1 MEFLRSLIF
10 VPGNRR
16 DMLEK
21 AASFPADFLV
31 PDMEDS
37 VPLSEKAA
45 ARDVIA
51 DMLPILD
58 KAGKRSVVRINALGT
73 GLLEEDMNAAVTP
86 YTYGINVGKVETPW
100 DVHEVDKILTAL
112 EMKKG
117 LERSRIRLI
126 LYLESALAIIN
137 AYSICSASPR
147 IIAVAFGAEDF
158 TVDMGTQRTDE
169 SSEVFL
175 PRAMVAIAARAADV
189 VPLDI
194 VYANFR
200 DEDGLRRDIQL
211 GKSLGYK
218 GKFAIHP
225 SQVQPIN
232 EMFSP
237 LPEEIE
243 YAKRVVAVFEEAEAQ
258 GKGATSLDG
267 KMIDIPVVKRARSL
281 LAMEEARADVSP

>member
-1 MEFLRSLIF
+1 
-10 VPGNRR
+10 
-16 DMLEK
+16 
-21 AASFPADFLV
+21 
-31 PDMEDS
+31 
-37 VPLSEKAA
+37 
-45 ARDVIA
+45 
-51 DMLPILD
+51 
-58 KAGKRSVVRINALGT
+58 
-73 GLLEEDMNAAVTP
+73 
-86 YTYGINVGKVETPW
+86 
-100 DVHEVDKILTAL
+100 
-112 EMKKG
+112 
-117 LERSRIRLI
+117 
-126 LYLESALAIIN
+126 
-137 AYSICSASPR
+137 
-147 IIAVAFGAEDF
+147 VAFGAEDF

>member
-1 MEFLRSLIF
+1 MELLRSLIF

-21 AASFPADFLV
+21 AVSFPADIVV

-37 VPLSEKAA
+37 VPMGEKAA

-51 DMLPILD
+51 DMLPVLD
-58 KAGKRSVVRINALGT
+58 RAGQRSVVRVNALDT
-73 GLLEEDMNAAVTP
+73 GLLEEDMSAAATP
-86 YTYGINVGKVETPW
+86 HTYGINVGKVETPW
-100 DVHEVDKILTAL
+100 DVHEVDKILTGL
-112 EMKKG
+112 EVKKG
-117 LERSRIRLI
+117 LERGKIRLVLFI
-126 LYLESALAIIN
+126 ESAMAVIN

-147 IIAVAFGAEDF
+147 VVAVAFGAEDF
-158 TVDMGTQRTDE
+158 TVDMGTERTE
-169 SSEVFL
+169 EGSEVL
-175 PRAMVAIAARAADV
+175 TPRAMVAMAARAANV
-189 VPLDI
+189 VPLDM
-194 VYANFR
+194 VYTNFR
-200 DEDGLRRDIQL
+200 DEEGLRRDIRL

-243 YAKRVVAVFEEAEAQ
+243 YARRVVSAFEEAEAQ

-267 KMIDIPVVKRARSL
+267 KMIDIPIVKRARSL
-281 LAMEEARADVSP
+281 LAMEDASARTRP

>member
-58 KAGKRSVVRINALGT
+58 KAGKRLVVRINALDT

-86 YTYGINVGKVETPW
+86 HTYGINVGKVDTRW
-100 DVHEVDKILTAL
+100 HVHEIDKILTAL
-112 EMKKG
+112 EIKKG
-117 LERSRIRLI
+117 LERGRIRLI

-147 IIAVAFGAEDF
+147 IIAAAFGAEDF

-200 DEDGLRRDIQL
+200 DEDGLGRDIQV

-243 YAKRVVAVFEEAEAQ
+243 YAKRVVAAFEEAEAQ

-267 KMIDIPVVKRARSL
+267 KMIDIPVVKRALSL
-281 LAMEEARADVSP
+281 LALEESRADVSP

>member
-1 MEFLRSLIF
+1 
-10 VPGNRR
+10 
-16 DMLEK
+16 MLEK
-21 AASFPADFLV
+21 AASVSADFLV

-37 VPLSEKAA
+37 VPMSEKAA
-45 ARDVIA
+45 ARNVIA

-58 KAGKRSVVRINALGT
+58 KAGKRMVVRINALDT

-86 YTYGINVGKVETPW
+86 HTYGINVGKVDTPW
-100 DVHEVDKILTAL
+100 HVHEIDKILTSL
-112 EMKKG
+112 EIKKG
-117 LERSRIRLI
+117 LERGRTRLI
-126 LYLESALAIIN
+126 VYLESALAIVN

-147 IIAVAFGAEDF
+147 IMAAAFGAEDF

-169 SSEVFL
+169 SSEVYL
-175 PRAMVAIAARAADV
+175 PRAMVAMAARAAGV
-189 VPLDI
+189 ASLDI

-200 DEDGLRRDIQL
+200 DEDGLRRDIQV
-211 GKSLGYK
+211 GKSMGYK

-225 SQVQPIN
+225 AQVQPIN

-237 LPEEIE
+237 LPEEVE
-243 YAKRVVAVFEEAEAQ
+243 YAKRVVVAFEEAEAQ

-281 LAMEEARADVSP
+281 LAVEEAVADAGS

>member
-1 MEFLRSLIF
+1 MDLLRSLIF

-37 VPLSEKAA
+37 VPLAEKAA
-45 ARDVIA
+45 ARDAIA

-58 KAGKRSVVRINALGT
+58 RAGKRSVVRINTLST
-73 GLLEEDMNAAVTP
+73 GLLEEDMRAAVTP
-86 YTYGINVGKVETPW
+86 HTYGINVGKVETPW
-100 DVHEVDKILTAL
+100 DVHEIDKILTAI
-112 EMKKG
+112 EVKKG
-117 LERSRIRLI
+117 LERGRTRLI

-137 AYSICSASPR
+137 AYPICSASPR
-147 IIAVAFGAEDF
+147 IIAAAFGAEDF

-175 PRAMVAIAARAADV
+175 PRAMVAIAARAANV

-200 DEDGLRRDIQL
+200 DEDGLRRDIQVA
-211 GKSLGYK
+211 KSLGYK

-243 YAKRVVAVFEEAEAQ
+243 YARRVVAAFEEAEAQ
-258 GKGATSLDG
+258 GRGATSLDG
-267 KMIDIPVVKRARSL
+267 KMIDIPVVKRAMSL
-281 LAMEEARADVSP
+281 LAIEETITDASP